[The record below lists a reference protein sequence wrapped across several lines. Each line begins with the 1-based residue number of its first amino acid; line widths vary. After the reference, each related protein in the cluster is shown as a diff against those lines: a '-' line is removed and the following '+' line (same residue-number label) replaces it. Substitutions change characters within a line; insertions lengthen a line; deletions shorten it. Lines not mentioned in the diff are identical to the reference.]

1 MSLDR
6 LAVCNRQTEFLLDT
20 PDWFSIQIFIVSNLD
35 PAETHRFVR
44 SCMAL
49 LVEQK
54 DLLLSGTALRLQ
66 YSASGFTVPTPP
78 LQPFLQLAI
87 GQGGGGWDTS
97 NSSGVSSARVSI
109 TNALEFE
116 NLEATQS
123 DAGALQ

>member
-6 LAVCNRQTEFLLDT
+6 LAVCNRQMEFLLDT
-20 PDWFSIQIFIVSNLD
+20 PDWFSIQISIVSNLD

-44 SCMAL
+44 SCTAL

-78 LQPFLQLAI
+78 
-87 GQGGGGWDTS
+87 
-97 NSSGVSSARVSI
+97 
-109 TNALEFE
+109 
-116 NLEATQS
+116 
-123 DAGALQ
+123 